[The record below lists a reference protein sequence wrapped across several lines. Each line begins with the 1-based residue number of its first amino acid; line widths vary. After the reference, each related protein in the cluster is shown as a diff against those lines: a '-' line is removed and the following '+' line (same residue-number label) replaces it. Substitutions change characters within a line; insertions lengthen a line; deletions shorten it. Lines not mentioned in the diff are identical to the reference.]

1 MSKILGHSFHIPVM
15 GTGFTVDTPVKV
27 AHLGISSVVSIVDD
41 FLLEKMRELY
51 CKKLSLPFQPI
62 SEKTKDFRAE
72 RITSYLNLMD
82 KIVKEK
88 FENLK
93 ASVQEKKEDLGEY
106 LDLLPDFSEVKKE
119 FKEKFDGNT
128 YIKEAKEWL
137 TKNLPLGSID
147 VNIMTKLDKDNFYE
161 GEQLPVEYNDAH
173 AALRGFAMS
182 NLESSMVLSAGMNPR
197 LYGYLEQFEDFY
209 PDESGYIKKKIV
221 LKVSDY
227 RSALIQGK
235 FLAKKGIWIS
245 EFRIESGLNCGGHAF
260 ATEGFLMGPILDEF
274 KNKRNEL
281 QDSLNNILF
290 QALKDKKRACPKSN
304 LEIKVTAQGGV
315 GTAEEQEFLM
325 DHYDLDSV
333 GWGSPFLLV
342 PEACD
347 IDDNTLH
354 LLERAQEKDL
364 SLSHASPLGVRFN
377 NLIGNTRDCD
387 VMEKFKKNQPG
398 STCTKKYMLANTEF
412 TDKPICTASMQY
424 QKLKLAD
431 LKQKNLPKEEYEKEI
446 SLLLEKTCLCKG
458 LSASAFLVNHIDTK
472 ADGDGVSIC
481 PGPNLAYF
489 SKKAKLKEMVDHIYN
504 RTNLIV
510 RKDRPHMFIK
520 ELNLYINYL
529 KEQIEEL
536 HNPVAKQIKSLEK
549 FKNNLLS
556 GVDYYKNLSSSF
568 TDKFK
573 DLKKQVGKDL
583 ENMETEIR
591 GLLISSEK

>member
-1 MSKILGHSFHIPVM
+1 MGKILGHSFHIPVM

-41 FLLEKMRELY
+41 ILLEKMRELY

-88 FENLK
+88 FECFK
-93 ASVQEKKEDLGEY
+93 SSVQEKKEDLEEY

-128 YIKEAKEWL
+128 YVQEAKEWL
-137 TKNLPLGSID
+137 TNNLPLGSID
-147 VNIMTKLDKDNFYE
+147 VNIMTKLDKDNFHE
-161 GEQLPVEYNDAH
+161 GEQLPTEYNDAH

-209 PDESGYIKKKIV
+209 PDETGYIKKRIV

-235 FLAKKGIWIS
+235 YLAKKGIWIS

-260 ATEGFLMGPILDEF
+260 ATDGFLMGPILAEF
-274 KNKRNEL
+274 KDKRNEL
-281 QDSLNNILF
+281 RESLNEILF
-290 QALKDKKRACPKSN
+290 KALEEKEMVCPKAP
-304 LEIKVTAQGGV
+304 LDIKVTAQGGV

-325 DHYDLDSV
+325 NHYDLDSI

-347 IDDNTLH
+347 VDSDTLH
-354 LLERAQEKDL
+354 LLEEAEEKDL

-377 NLIGNTRDCD
+377 NLVGNTRDRD
-387 VMEKFKKNQPG
+387 VLKKFAANKPG
-398 STCTKKYMLANTEF
+398 SACTKHYMLANTEF
-412 TDKPICTASMQY
+412 TEKPICTASMQY

-431 LKQKNLPKEEYEKEI
+431 LKASDLPKEEYDKEV

-458 LSASAFLVNHIDTK
+458 LSAASFLVNDIDTK

-489 SKKAKLKEMVDHIYN
+489 SKTAKLKEMVDHIYN

-520 ELNLYINYL
+520 ELDLYKDYL
-529 KEQIEEL
+529 KEQIGEL
-536 HNPVAKQIKSLEK
+536 KNPVTKQLRSLEK
-549 FKNNLLS
+549 FKKNLLS
-556 GVDYYKNLSSSF
+556 GVDYYKDLSNNL

-573 DLKKQVGKDL
+573 DLKVQVGKDL
-583 ENMETEIR
+583 ENMETEIK